1 MKRRT
6 CQGSNDQNDR
16 KPNWVTRRGKK
27 IGTAYNSQRKAVSSK
42 LEVGRTTDF
51 IAYKEGGLEMTGDG
65 KTNFSA

>member
-6 CQGSNDQNDR
+6 CQDSNDQNDQ
-16 KPNWVTRRGKK
+16 KTGEKNWYS
-27 IGTAYNSQRKAVSSK
+27 IQNSQRKAVSSK

-51 IAYKEGGLEMTGDG
+51 IAYKGGLEMTGDG

>member
-1 MKRRT
+1 M
-6 CQGSNDQNDR
+6 
-16 KPNWVTRRGKK
+16 TRRGKK